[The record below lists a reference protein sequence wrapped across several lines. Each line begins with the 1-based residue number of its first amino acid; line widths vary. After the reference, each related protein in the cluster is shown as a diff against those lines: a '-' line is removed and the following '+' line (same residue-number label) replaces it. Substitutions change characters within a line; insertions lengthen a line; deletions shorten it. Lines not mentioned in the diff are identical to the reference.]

1 MKTLKK
7 TLLILSLFILIFS
20 CSKDDES
27 VPPVV
32 DTKLALPAILSN
44 DTMFLIPDANANS
57 SAGCGSN
64 AQPGSVVSE
73 IVIEKNGIIK
83 DASKVTVEIDI
94 KHPFA
99 NEVVIELLTPNGE
112 SCGLL
117 KRVYAYDDISCGS
130 SMASKYESGN
140 KLSFNSLNSTAI
152 GSGIVTTG
160 NYKTTGP
167 LNGTYPA
174 AVLMTPLNTF
184 FTSKNIKGVW
194 KLKAYDC
201 SKSDIGKLNSWK
213 IKFETGALE

>member
-1 MKTLKK
+1 MKTLKN
-7 TLLILSLFILIFS
+7 TLVIATLIFAIS
-20 CSKDDES
+20 CSKNDES

-57 SAGCGSN
+57 LPACGSN

-117 KRVYAYDDISCGS
+117 KRVNAYDDISCGS
-130 SMASKYESGN
+130 SMASKYQSGN
-140 KLSFNSLNSTAI
+140 KLSFNSLNTTAI
-152 GSGIVTTG
+152 GPGIVTTG

-167 LNGTYPA
+167 LTGSYPA
-174 AVLMTPLNTF
+174 AILMTPLNIF
-184 FTSKNIKGVW
+184 FKSKNIKGIW

-201 SKSDIGKLNSWK
+201 STGDVGKLNSWK
-213 IKFETGALE
+213 IKFDTGALE